1 MKIKLKINKMIPTS
15 MIIFILFIFAYVTIY
30 ILNDAWNK
38 IKLYTPSWGNAETI
52 GVFVYLFLFF
62 LSLNFVL
69 LKSIN
74 RLEYFLFITTCV
86 SFAFT
91 VYSVQTVNLKEAFI
105 IASIVLFLLL
115 STVILT
121 FITKNNR
128 DKLMVSIPII
138 IFVYLYFWLLE
149 THNNYIE

>member
-15 MIIFILFIFAYVTIY
+15 MIIFILIIFAYVSIY
-30 ILNDAWNK
+30 IAHDIWNK

-52 GVFVYLFLFF
+52 CVFVYLFLFF
-62 LSLNFVL
+62 LTLNFVL

-74 RLEYFLFITTCV
+74 RLEYFFFITTCV

-128 DKLMVSIPII
+128 DKLMVSIPVI
-138 IFVYLYFWLLE
+138 IFVYLYIWLLE